1 MNKIINIIAF
11 GALLTICCLTI
22 SCKKERNIEATII
35 TDCTGTYL
43 RINNKD
49 YKVCN
54 LEKTGNYINGQTVE
68 VTFKKMDVCDGSG
81 NFQVVCYL
89 NHPFETWV
97 QVIKIK

>member
-1 MNKIINIIAF
+1 MTNIITLAT
-11 GALLTICCLTI
+11 LLTACILTI

-43 RINNKD
+43 RFNSKD

-54 LEKTGNYINGQTVE
+54 LEKTENFTHGQTVE
-68 VTFKKMDVCDGSG
+68 VTFKKMDDCDGSG
-81 NFQVVCYL
+81 NFPTTCYL
-89 NHPFETWV
+89 NHPFESWA